1 MGIMTAN
8 FLKAPILGEFPAGP
22 GRRCRYGMFNRHGG
36 ISEGLYGSLNV
47 GLQVGDWPGAVAANR
62 QLVKDHLGVSA
73 LLTARQV
80 HGQGVYCLGEP
91 LQGDFEVDGFDALVT
106 DVQDVGLMIQ
116 QADCQAVLLF
126 DPVRQVIA
134 AVHCGWRG
142 SVLGIVPR
150 VVTAMTHR
158 YGTDPADLQAV
169 ISPSLG
175 PCCAEFVNFRG
186 ELPEPFQRFMVRDNY
201 FDFWRITR
209 AQLLA
214 AGMGEARIRTAGQ
227 CTCCSAD
234 YFSYRRA
241 SRESGGLTGRHCS
254 VITLNRG

>member
-1 MGIMTAN
+1 MTTN
-8 FLKAPILGEFPAGP
+8 FLKSPILGEFSARP
-22 GRRCRYGMFNRHGG
+22 GRRCSYGMFNRHGG
-36 ISEGLYGSLNV
+36 VSDEPFASLNV
-47 GLQVGDWPGAVAANR
+47 GLQVGDRPVAVAANR
-62 QLVKDHLGVSA
+62 LLVKDALKVSA

-80 HGQGVYCLGEP
+80 HGQGVYCLQEQV
-91 LQGDFEVDGFDALVT
+91 QGDFEVDGFDALVT
-106 DVQDVGLMIQ
+106 DLDDVGLVIQ

-126 DPVRQVIA
+126 DPIREVIA

-150 VVTAMTHR
+150 VVAVMADN
-158 YGTDPADLQAV
+158 YGTVSADLQAV

-175 PCCAEFVNFRG
+175 PCCAEFVNFKS
-186 ELPEPFQRFMVRDNY
+186 ELPEEFQQFMVRDNY
-201 FDFWRITR
+201 FDFWRITQ

-214 AGMGEARIRTAGQ
+214 AGIGEARIRIAGQ
-227 CTCCSAD
+227 CTCCSAA

-254 VITLNRG
+254 VITLRKG

>member
-1 MGIMTAN
+1 MN
-8 FLKAPILGEFPAGP
+8 LRQFLTKAPILGEFPARP

-36 ISEGLYGSLNV
+36 VSDGLYGSLNV
-47 GLQVGDWPGAVAANR
+47 GLQVGDLPVAVAANR
-62 QLVKDHLGVSA
+62 CLVKDALEVSTM
-73 LLTARQV
+73 LTARQV
-80 HGQGVYCLGEP
+80 HGQGVYCLREP
-91 LQGDFEVDGFDALVT
+91 VQGDFEVDGFDALVT
-106 DVQDVGLMIQ
+106 DLDDVGLVIQ

-126 DPVRQVIA
+126 DPIREVIA

-142 SVLGIVPR
+142 SVLGIVPK
-150 VVTAMTHR
+150 VVAAMAEH
-158 YGTDPADLQAV
+158 YGTVPADLQAV

-175 PCCAEFVNFRG
+175 PCCAEFVNFRS
-186 ELPEPFQRFMVRDNY
+186 ELPEAFQRFMVRENH

-209 AQLLA
+209 AQLIS
-214 AGMGEARIRTAGQ
+214 AGMIEAHIRTAGQ

-254 VITLNRG
+254 VITLKKG

>member
-8 FLKAPILGEFPAGP
+8 FLKAPILGEFSAHP
-22 GRRCRYGMFNRHGG
+22 GGRCRYGMFNRHGG
-36 ISEGLYGSLNV
+36 VSEGLYGSLNV
-47 GLQVGDWPGAVAANR
+47 GLQVGDRPGAAAANR
-62 QLVKDHLGVSA
+62 RLIKDLLEVSV

-80 HGQGVYCLGEP
+80 HGQGVYCLRE
-91 LQGDFEVDGFDALVT
+91 QVQDDFEVDGFDALIT
-106 DVQDVGLMIQ
+106 DVQDVGLLIQ

-126 DPVRQVIA
+126 DPIREVIA

-150 VVTAMTHR
+150 VVAAMTEH
-158 YGTDPADLQAV
+158 YGTVPADLLAA

-175 PCCAEFVNFRG
+175 PCCAEFVNFTS
-186 ELPEPFQRFMVRDNY
+186 ELPEEFRQFMVRDNY

-209 AQLLA
+209 AQLLS
-214 AGMGEARIRTAGQ
+214 AGLGEAHIRTIGQ
-227 CTCCSAD
+227 CTCCSPD

>member
-1 MGIMTAN
+1 MTAN
-8 FLKAPILGEFPAGP
+8 ILKAPILGEFPARP
-22 GRRCRYGMFNRHGG
+22 GSRCRYTMFNRHGG
-36 ISEGLYGSLNV
+36 VSEGLYGSLNV
-47 GLQVGDWPGAVAANR
+47 GLQVGDWPEAVAANR
-62 QLVKDHLGVSA
+62 RLVKDTLKVSA

-80 HGQGVYCLGEP
+80 HGSGVYCLRE
-91 LQGDFEVDGFDALVT
+91 QVAGDFEVDGFDALIT
-106 DVQDVGLMIQ
+106 NVQDVGLLIQ

-126 DPVRQVIA
+126 DPVREVIA

-150 VVTAMTHR
+150 VVAAMAENF
-158 YGTDPADLQAV
+158 GTVPAELQAV

-175 PCCAEFVNFRG
+175 PCCAEFVNFKS
-186 ELPEPFQRFMVRDNY
+186 ELPESFRPFMVRDNY
-201 FDFWRITR
+201 FDFWQITR
-209 AQLLA
+209 AQLLSAGLALARIEA
-214 AGMGEARIRTAGQ
+214 AGL

-254 VITLNRG
+254 VITLIRG